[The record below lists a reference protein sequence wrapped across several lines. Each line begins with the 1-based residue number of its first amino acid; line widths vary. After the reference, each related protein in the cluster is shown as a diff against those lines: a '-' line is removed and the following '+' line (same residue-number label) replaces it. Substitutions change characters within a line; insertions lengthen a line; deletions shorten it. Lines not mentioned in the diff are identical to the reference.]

1 MEFTRIL
8 QDAADGRKG
17 AFDRAV
23 AIAYADLERTATSE
37 TREPAALVNE
47 TFLRLAR
54 QHAPSTNRREFFAV
68 ATKVLTGA
76 LLVHQRARSAGTR
89 GGVRVRVTLGGLPD
103 AQPGAIEPEVDALVE
118 ALDRLAALDERKARV
133 VELRSLWGMDVPE
146 IAATLEVST
155 ADVEL
160 DWEWARTWLA
170 AEFDVS
176 R

>member
-17 AFDRAV
+17 AFERAV
-23 AIAYADLERTATSE
+23 AIACADLERTATSE

-54 QHAPSTNRREFFAV
+54 QHAPSTHRRQFFAI

-76 LLVHQRARSAGTR
+76 LIVLQRARSAGNR
-89 GGVRVRVTLGGLPD
+89 GGMRVHVTLGGLPH
-103 AQPGAIEPEVDALVE
+103 APYGAIEPEVDALVE
-118 ALDRLAALDERKARV
+118 ALERLAALDERRARV
-133 VELRSLWGMDVPE
+133 VELRCFWNMDVPE
-146 IAATLEVST
+146 IAATLEVSA
-155 ADVEL
+155 ADVER

-170 AEFDVS
+170 AEFES
-176 R
+176 TR